1 LKKLVKTFLNMKFID
16 PRNEIV
22 RVCFERRLK
31 EVNGA
36 KGKKKKLQWVE
47 RNFTEFDG
55 TRFKISSSTNK
66 ETPYILNLS
75 VRVPYFKDVQKFDCH
90 AHLEKIYGKSLQKE
104 PEMNFDFTI
113 TTDLSEVDEK
123 AWDETLTQLA
133 SVKRNTFACACE
145 KMFNDSLD
153 GKDSEAAEI
162 SITKKDKLY
171 IFGKKDRVI
180 FCYALNIQSDT
191 IITDLFLNE
200 MVDIRKK
207 PDMSAC
213 PTVNLAKKAPEEIK
227 AFEAGDGPFFIFT
240 LYHRH
245 FKTPANMNKA
255 IDLMC
260 EFRTYL
266 SYHIKCSKAHIHCRM
281 RSKTEGWKKVM
292 ARANIDSGKKRRR

>member
-1 LKKLVKTFLNMKFID
+1 
-16 PRNEIV
+16 
-22 RVCFERRLK
+22 
-31 EVNGA
+31 
-36 KGKKKKLQWVE
+36 
-47 RNFTEFDG
+47 
-55 TRFKISSSTNK
+55 
-66 ETPYILNLS
+66 
-75 VRVPYFKDVQKFDCH
+75 
-90 AHLEKIYGKSLQKE
+90 
-104 PEMNFDFTI
+104 MNFDFTI

-213 PTVNLAKKAPEEIK
+213 PTVNLAKKAPEE
-227 AFEAGDGPFFIFT
+227 
-240 LYHRH
+240 
-245 FKTPANMNKA
+245 NKA

-260 EFRTYL
+260 EFRTHL

-292 ARANIDSGKKRRR
+292 ARANIETSGKKRRR